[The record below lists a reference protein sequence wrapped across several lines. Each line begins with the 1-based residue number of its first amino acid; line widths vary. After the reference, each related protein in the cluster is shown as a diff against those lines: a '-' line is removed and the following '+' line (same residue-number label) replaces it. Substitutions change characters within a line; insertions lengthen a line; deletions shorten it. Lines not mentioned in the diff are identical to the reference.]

1 MASSRKTYD
10 TDVITLRTVFAKNVV
25 NSNIPALRVLTADG
39 AGGTYWAIP
48 SSLGVN
54 PSFNEIITSA
64 ATYTADLSYNR
75 FRLFAGEGIGMVNG
89 TAGSNQT
96 TIFGKAFNTVDVSG
110 ENSFYAFTSNTLTP
124 NIRVATTGAIQARA
138 DPTTNTLFIDG
149 PVSNPYIVSTGQYG
163 FYQMK
168 VIPQTSTVTS
178 SIQGWSGDF
187 ITASSPSTTLNLL
200 GYNDIKL
207 STNITTNSIYFSI
220 STFTSEGYLNIST
233 AAFTAYP
240 NSIST
245 VSSLYTPLDI
255 FASTVVSLSS
265 YTGFSFSSV
274 VSSIDALA
282 MSTGAEFYLLTGLIN
297 ARATIIQLNSEINT
311 VNNNIKS
318 TVEGLG
324 SAGYIST
331 PGGGGGI
338 TTGNLLST
346 VGGLGSAGYISTA
359 GGGITTANLLSTVQ
373 GLGSAGYISTPGGG
387 GGITTTNLLSTVE
400 GLATA
405 GYVSSFS
412 LRSTVAGLGTAGY
425 LSTLSL
431 QSSLVST
438 VFGFDRNILAPSLI
452 STVKGL
458 GSSDYISSLSLQS
471 SLVSTVRGLGT
482 NPGTILDS
490 QIASTLQYSPYF
502 SSVKLGYRA
511 GFTTQGNNAI
521 AIGNIAGSNTQGSD
535 SIAIGRSAGQN
546 SQGTLATAIGVG
558 AGSNGQG
565 FGATAIGFLSGY
577 TAQGANAVGLGY
589 YAGNEQQG
597 ANAVAIGLYSGWSN
611 QGINSVAIGKNA
623 GRENQGFSSIVISA
637 LGDPLNASTE
647 GFFVAPLR
655 TLFNT
660 YDYTLGYNST
670 TREVGMISNS
680 VIPRFDSCPFSPLTN
695 FDPSRFTNM
704 LDTTCNYTW
713 TFGPGASLD
722 GGSNY
727 RVNVSF
733 GLTGVNEDIL
743 CYFRISNVTQ
753 ATTYTTATYG
763 PTNNIYFTSLMILNS
778 GTNYVSGSFT
788 DIIQTATFNY
798 GDTFQ
803 PQLMMKTASYNSNVG
818 LGSKVTFTME
828 LAKSGF

>member
-48 SSLGVN
+48 SSLGLN

-220 STFTSEGYLNIST
+220 STFTSQGYLNIST

-255 FASTVVSLSS
+255 FNSTVVSLSS

-282 MSTGAEFYLLTGLIN
+282 MSTGDQFYILTGLIN

-318 TVEGLG
+318 TVQGLGSSGYISTPGGGGGGITTANLVSTVEGLG

-331 PGGGGGI
+331 AGGGGGI
-338 TTGNLLST
+338 TTANLVSTVGGLGTAGYLSSFSLLSTVGGLGSAGYLSSISLLST
-346 VGGLGSAGYISTA
+346 VGGLGSAGYIS
-359 GGGITTANLLSTVQ
+359 S
-373 GLGSAGYISTPGGG
+373 
-387 GGITTTNLLSTVE
+387 
-400 GLATA
+400 
-405 GYVSSFS
+405 
-412 LRSTVAGLGTAGY
+412 
-425 LSTLSL
+425 LSL

-521 AIGNIAGSNTQGSD
+521 AIGNIAGSNTQGED
-535 SIAIGRSAGQN
+535 SIAIGRSAGRN

-611 QGINSVAIGKNA
+611 QGVNSVAIGKNA

-655 TLFNT
+655 TVFNA

-670 TREVGMISNS
+670 TREIGMISNAI
-680 VIPRFDSCPFSPLTN
+680 IPRFDSCPFDYLKN
-695 FDPSRFTNM
+695 FDPSRFENM
-704 LDTTCNYTW
+704 LDACNYTW
-713 TFGPGASLD
+713 NFGPGASQD

-727 RVNVSF
+727 RVNISF
-733 GLTGVNEDIL
+733 GLTNATENIL

-753 ATTYTTATYG
+753 TTTYTTATYG
-763 PTNNIYFTSLMILNS
+763 PANNIYFTSLMVLNG

-788 DIIQTATFNY
+788 DIIQNATFNY

-803 PQLMMKTASYNSNVG
+803 PQLLMKTASYASNVG
-818 LGSKVTFTME
+818 LGSKLTFTME
-828 LAKSGF
+828 VVRSGF